1 MLIMPSHQDPS
12 WARRTDQRGKLP
24 LSNVIAVAIF
34 AQWRKSQIKWMRIML
49 SVHRPAR
56 KMYGPV
62 SMPEP
67 SCYLTDRQHHTL
79 HTRHQLTATIKYSI
93 QWGIW
98 VWSPCTRQCRHALA
112 IGRGAFLPIDISR
125 LLDDVHLLGDVH
137 NVGCRITSPIDEV

>member
-12 WARRTDQRGKLP
+12 WARRTDQRGKPP

-34 AQWRKSQIKWMRIML
+34 AQGRKSQIKWMRIML

-79 HTRHQLTATIKYSI
+79 YTRHQLTATIKYSI
-93 QWGIW
+93 QCGIW

-112 IGRGAFLPIDISR
+112 RTRCIPSDRHIPTARRCPSARRCTSR
-125 LLDDVHLLGDVH
+125 RMSNNQSDRPG
-137 NVGCRITSPIDEV
+137 